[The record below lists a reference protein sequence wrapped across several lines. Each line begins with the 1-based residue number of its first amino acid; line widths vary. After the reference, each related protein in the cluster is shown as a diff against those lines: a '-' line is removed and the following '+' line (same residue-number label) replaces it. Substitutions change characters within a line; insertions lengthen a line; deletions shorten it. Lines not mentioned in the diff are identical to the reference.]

1 MVTDVDVDME
11 SVVNGGDY
19 NQFFDCDYTDNQ
31 DEQSENQDTEMYDP
45 FEGFNY
51 TNHRVNTNGSY

>member
-1 MVTDVDVDME
+1 
-11 SVVNGGDY
+11 VVNGGDY